1 MTIVPS
7 ATTGVQDSKD
17 LLAGGAL
24 LQASDLC
31 ALWNWHVELEQ
42 PWRKA
47 DYCGLGAKDI
57 DRTWPCARLPAGHI
71 FAWRRAEA
79 EMTQSWP
86 NDSGI
91 ANK

>member
-1 MTIVPS
+1 MTIAPS
-7 ATTGVQDSKD
+7 ATIDVQDGKD

-24 LQASDLC
+24 LQASNLC
-31 ALWNWHVELEQ
+31 ALWNWHVELGR

-57 DRTWPCARLPAGHI
+57 DRTWPCPRLPAGHI
-71 FAWRRAEA
+71 FASRRADA

-86 NDSGI
+86 IDSGI